1 MTTIR
6 DVAKLAGV
14 STTTVS
20 HVLNKTRFVSAEGK
34 AKVEAAV
41 IELNYVPN
49 TIARSLK
56 GGSSRVLGML
66 ITDANNPFYADLIQW
81 VDQVAYRLGYNLI
94 LCNTQGDIERAKD
107 YMVMLNQRRV
117 DGMLMMSSD
126 ARQLPLSSYATM
138 PMVMMDSGPEQAGY
152 DRILDDSELGGYLA
166 TKHLLESGHMSIG
179 MLAGPLDKSN
189 SQNRIAGYRRAMAEA
204 NAEVDERWIQSGE
217 FTYEGGAEA
226 MSRLLDQPCQVT
238 AIFASNDLM
247 VMGAIRVAGKQG
259 LIIPQD
265 LSIIGYDDI
274 PGAKYFNPPLTTIS
288 QPLEQLAEQAIAMLL
303 ARIKAPER
311 ESQRTLL
318 PPRLVIRD
326 SVAVRKPVEEFNR
339 HKT

>member
-1 MTTIR
+1 MSTIR

-20 HVLNKTRFVSAEGK
+20 HVLNKTRFVSEGGK

-81 VDQVAYRLGYNLI
+81 VDQVAYRYGYNLI
-94 LCNTQGDIERAKD
+94 LCNTQGSIERAKD

-126 ARQLPLSSYATM
+126 ARQLPVSSYGTM

-152 DRILDDSELGGYLA
+152 DRILDDSEQGGYMA
-166 TKHLLESGHMSIG
+166 TKHLLASGHRSIG
-179 MLAGPLDKSN
+179 LLAGPLDKSN

-204 NAEVDERWIQSGE
+204 YAEVDERWIQSGE

-226 MSRLLDQPCQVT
+226 MSKLLDQPSSVT

-259 LIIPQD
+259 LTIPHD

-274 PGAKYFNPPLTTIS
+274 PGAKYFNPPLTTMS

-303 ARIKAPER
+303 ARIETPER
-311 ESQRTLL
+311 EGQRTLL
-318 PPRLVIRD
+318 PPTLVIRD
-326 SVAVRKPVEEFNR
+326 SVAVRKPVE
-339 HKT
+339 K

>member
-81 VDQVAYRLGYNLI
+81 VDQVAYRHGYNLI
-94 LCNTQGDIERAKD
+94 LCNTQGNIERAKD

-126 ARQLPLSSYATM
+126 ARQLPVSSYGTM

-152 DRILDDSELGGYLA
+152 DRILDDSEQGGYMA
-166 TKHLLESGHMSIG
+166 TKHLLESGHLSIG
-179 MLAGPLDKSN
+179 LLAGPLDKSN

-204 NAEVDERWIQSGE
+204 NVEVDERWIQSGE
-217 FTYEGGAEA
+217 FSYEGGAEA
-226 MSRLLDQPCQVT
+226 MTRLLDQTCSVT

-259 LIIPQD
+259 LTIPQD

-274 PGAKYFNPPLTTIS
+274 PGAKYFNPPLTTMS

-303 ARIKAPER
+303 ARIKTPER
-311 ESQRTLL
+311 EGQRTLL
-318 PPRLVIRD
+318 PPSLVIRD
-326 SVAVRKPVEEFNR
+326 SVAVLKSVEE
-339 HKT
+339 

>member
-6 DVAKLAGV
+6 DVAKLACV

-66 ITDANNPFYADLIQW
+66 ITDTNNPFYADLIQW
-81 VDQVAYRLGYNLI
+81 VDQVAYRHGYNLI
-94 LCNTQGDIERAKD
+94 LCNTQGNIERAKD

-117 DGMLMMSSD
+117 DGVLMMSSD
-126 ARQLPLSSYATM
+126 ARQLPVSSYATM

-152 DRILDDSELGGYLA
+152 DRILDDSELGGYMA
-166 TKHLLESGHMSIG
+166 TQHLLESGHMSIG

-226 MSRLLDQPCQVT
+226 MSRLLDQPCLVT

-311 ESQRTLL
+311 GSQRTLL

>member
-41 IELNYVPN
+41 IELSYVPN

-81 VDQVAYRLGYNLI
+81 VDQVAYRHGYNLI
-94 LCNTQGDIERAKD
+94 LCNTQGNIERAKD

-126 ARQLPLSSYATM
+126 ARQLPVSSYGTM

-152 DRILDDSELGGYLA
+152 DRILDDSEQGGYMA

-179 MLAGPLDKSN
+179 LLAGPLDKSN

-226 MSRLLDQPCQVT
+226 MTRLLGQPCSVT

-247 VMGAIRVAGKQG
+247 VMGAIRVAGKLG
-259 LIIPQD
+259 LTIPLD

-274 PGAKYFNPPLTTIS
+274 PGAKYFNPPLTTMS

-303 ARIKAPER
+303 ARIETPER
-311 ESQRTLL
+311 EGQRTLL
-318 PPRLVIRD
+318 PPSLVIRD
-326 SVAVRKPVEEFNR
+326 SVAVLKSVE
-339 HKT
+339 K

>member
-20 HVLNKTRFVSAEGK
+20 HVLNKTRFVSVEGK
-34 AKVEAAV
+34 AKVESAV
-41 IELNYVPN
+41 VELNYVPN
-49 TIARSLK
+49 TVARSLK

-66 ITDANNPFYADLIQW
+66 ITDVNNPFYADLIQW

-94 LCNTQGDIERAKD
+94 LCNTQGNIERAKD

-117 DGMLMMSSD
+117 DGMLMVSSD
-126 ARQLPLSSYATM
+126 ARQLPVSSYGTM

-152 DRILDDSELGGYLA
+152 DRILDDSEQGGYMA
-166 TKHLLESGHMSIG
+166 TRHLLESGHMNIG

-189 SQNRIAGYRRAMAEA
+189 SQHRIAGYHRAMAEA
-204 NAEVDERWIQSGE
+204 NAEVDERWVQSGE

-226 MSRLLDQPCQVT
+226 MSRLLDQPSPVT
-238 AIFASNDLM
+238 AIFACNDLM
-247 VMGAIRVAGKQG
+247 VMGAIRVAGKLG

-303 ARIKAPER
+303 ARIKTPER

-326 SVAVRKPVEEFNR
+326 SVAVRKPVEE
-339 HKT
+339 